1 MPSAHNSAFC
11 DPGRCLST
19 FLVLTQHWPVLAPTV
34 DCGLPAGGLSGLYQ
48 LGRGIITA
56 TFSTPSYL
64 TCSTSQLK
72 CPGKDLT
79 GVMPPVSSLLIL
91 KCDKAVVCNV
101 ADMIIPKQAID
112 GWAGGCVVVQCETGA
127 RLGLGCGQ
135 WAARPR

>member
-91 KCDKAVVCNV
+91 KCDSAVVV
-101 ADMIIPKQAID
+101 MLLI
-112 GWAGGCVVVQCETGA
+112 
-127 RLGLGCGQ
+127 
-135 WAARPR
+135 